1 MLRMVNIAS
10 AALLASLLCVPGY
23 GAADVAGRMD
33 IVDGDTAHVAGQTIR
48 FFGIDAPEAG
58 QTCQNADGGIWA
70 CGKWV
75 TERTRARFQGKQAR
89 CVEVDRDRYG
99 RIVARCNVDGTDVGR
114 WLVQEGLAFA
124 YRKYAMDYDLDEKR
138 AAITDKGL
146 HGSLVQDP
154 AAFRAARVNGQS
166 TGRVAPDASCA
177 IKGNISSKGVRIYHV
192 RGQQHYERTSI
203 NTAKGERWFCSDAE
217 ARAAGWRKAKR

>member
-1 MLRMVNIAS
+1 MVNIAT
-10 AALLASLLCVPGY
+10 AALLVSLFCVPTC

-33 IVDGDTAHVAGQTIR
+33 IVDGDTARVAGRTIR
-48 FFGIDAPEAG
+48 FFGIDAPEAD
-58 QTCQNADGGIWA
+58 QTCETADGSIWA
-70 CGKWV
+70 CGQWV
-75 TERTRARFQGKQAR
+75 SERTRARFQGKPAR

-99 RIVARCNVDGTDVGR
+99 RIVARCDVGGKDVGR

-124 YRKYAMDYDLDEKR
+124 YRKYSMDYDLDEKR

-154 AAFRAARVNGQS
+154 AAFRAARARGPS
-166 TGRVAPDASCA
+166 TGRVAPDAGCA

-203 NTAKGERWFCSDAE
+203 NTKKGERWFCSDAE